1 MTPHATRLPAS
12 PVLIGIWSELAIPP
26 LGMLSAPAWMMIAVF
41 WPVVRSSSVK
51 ASVVVTN
58 IPTPSLRTC
67 STLKSPLGGWAAW
80 PGAWKCSPAER
91 KSPDAPPLGPTEFGS
106 HLPTLWMCTPW
117 NPGASRPSPLVAMVT
132 VAYPLL
138 KSNFAVATWVPSG
151 VRRWV
156 LRLGTGSAASVPDA
170 PAGAGEPRQI
180 SGLVPGTDDACWG
193 DEHALTNAAENAKK
207 DAKKEEEATVTL
219 R

>member
-1 MTPHATRLPAS
+1 
-12 PVLIGIWSELAIPP
+12 
-26 LGMLSAPAWMMIAVF
+26 MMIAVF
-41 WPVVRSSSVK
+41 SPVVRSSSVK

-67 STLKSPLGGWAAW
+67 STLKSPLGGCEVW
-80 PGAWKCSPAER
+80 PRAWKCSPAER

-117 NPGASRPSPLVAMVT
+117 NPGASRPWPLVAMVT

-138 KSNFAVATWVPSG
+138 KSNFAVATSVPSG

-156 LRLGTGSAASVPDA
+156 LKLGTGCAASVPEA
-170 PAGAGEPRQI
+170 PAGAGDPVQI
-180 SGLVPGTDDACWG
+180 AGVVPGTDDACWG
-193 DEHALTNAAENAKK
+193 DEHALTS
-207 DAKKEEEATVTL
+207 ATLVARNDSDSADMVAL